1 MSFHVIPWFMFRFC
15 WNSFQSFHRLRG
27 NCETKKNMEI
37 VSWELQSRRLD
48 VFWCCC
54 LASSSVN
61 GEVKRKLE
69 DTPTHLAIQKKVTW
83 NELHYFGTWWF
94 HDFIA
99 VHLISSL
106 PSMSFSMPTSMYSWP
121 QVSATFIWV
130 KSQRSACE
138 GKRQCQWDMFPT
150 QSRYLSLDLGVKNA
164 MHENHAYH
172 GYWCHMTAIIFR
184 TLRCTRLDLKTWL
197 RDTTRHKDRLHRL
210 YNLTV
215 FVKTVKISEVTWII
229 HVIHVKIHVSSFSFL
244 MFSSLLSVSILAF
257 Q

>member
-1 MSFHVIPWFMFRFC
+1 MSFLHSFRFC
-15 WNSFQSFHRLRG
+15 FLFSTLFNSFQSFHRLRG
-27 NCETKKNMEI
+27 NCETKKYMKI

-69 DTPTHLAIQKKVTW
+69 DTPTHLAMKKVTW
-83 NELHYFGTWWF
+83 NELHYFGTFGTWWF

-99 VHLISSL
+99 VLISSL
-106 PSMSFSMPTSMYSWP
+106 PSMSFSMSTSMYSWL

-138 GKRQCQWDMFPT
+138 GKRRQWDMFPT

-164 MHENHAYH
+164 M
-172 GYWCHMTAIIFR
+172 
-184 TLRCTRLDLKTWL
+184 RLFIVYI
-197 RDTTRHKDRLHRL
+197 HDRMYR
-210 YNLTV
+210 
-215 FVKTVKISEVTWII
+215 
-229 HVIHVKIHVSSFSFL
+229 
-244 MFSSLLSVSILAF
+244 
-257 Q
+257 